1 MASWPRPLTQK
12 RQRIRHL
19 RPTRTRFEASDARRD
34 FGFRISNF
42 GFSLSVNRNSGLSS
56 IRNRKS
62 AISIS
67 MSIYRRVL
75 AYYRPFWPQ
84 TIFGLLLSLC
94 GIGLNLLK
102 PWPLKFIVDQILP
115 SFARGSQTN
124 TFIGFQLFAGHLRI
138 PTSPI
143 LSVHGL
149 IAALCLALIAIQL
162 VWGAINWITSYLF
175 VKIGLQAL
183 LKLRTDLYAYLQ
195 SLSLKYHDARRSSD
209 SSFRVAYDSQSI
221 QTIYNKGFTNIFG
234 SIITLV
240 GTFVI
245 MVRLDW
251 QLTLLSLAI
260 VPLIVGAIY
269 FFAHRIRREST
280 FIQEQESAM
289 LAQAQ
294 EGLSSIRMV
303 HAFGREEFEI
313 LQFHQ
318 QASQS
323 LEANL
328 RLTLTN
334 VNSALVISTLMV
346 IGTAAMYYV
355 GTLHVLAG
363 TLTLGSLLVFSAYLL
378 MLYQPLESLTYTAWA
393 MEGATAGARRCF
405 EVLDG
410 QDDVVDSPKAIAISS
425 ARGLIEFQNVSFAYA
440 QDRRVLHN
448 LHLTISPNQI
458 VALVGGTGAG
468 KSTLLSLVP
477 RFYDPTS
484 GSVMLDGCDLR
495 EITKK
500 SLRAQIA
507 IVLQDTL
514 LFSTSVRENIAY
526 GRPDATEE
534 EIVDAARR
542 AQADEFILQMPNGYQ
557 SAVGERGGH
566 LSVGQRQR
574 LGIARAFLKNAPV
587 LLLDEPTSALDPAT
601 ESAIMETIKEL
612 MRGRTTLIATH
623 RLATVHNVDQIVV
636 LDRGRV
642 VEQGRG
648 SELVARGGVYAK
660 LYTSGKF
667 AT

>member
-1 MASWPRPLTQK
+1 
-12 RQRIRHL
+12 
-19 RPTRTRFEASDARRD
+19 
-34 FGFRISNF
+34 
-42 GFSLSVNRNSGLSS
+42 
-56 IRNRKS
+56 
-62 AISIS
+62 

-75 AYYRPFWPQ
+75 RYYRPFLSQ
-84 TIFGLLLSLC
+84 TIFGLLLTVA

-102 PWPLKFIVDQILP
+102 PWPFKIIVDDFLRVN
-115 SFARGSQTN
+115 STARSDGRTW
-124 TFIGFQLFAGHLRI
+124 I
-138 PTSPI
+138 P
-143 LSVHGL
+143 L
-149 IAALCLALIAIQL
+149 LCLALVAIQL
-162 VWGAINWITSYLF
+162 LWGIINWITNYLF

-183 LKLRTDLYAYLQ
+183 LKLRTDLYSYLQ

-234 SIITLV
+234 STITLA

-260 VPLIVGAIY
+260 VPLIVAAIY

-303 HAFGREEFEI
+303 HAFGREEFEVR
-313 LQFHQ
+313 QFHR
-318 QASQS
+318 QARQS
-323 LEANL
+323 LQANL

-393 MEGATAGARRCF
+393 MEGATAGAKRCF
-405 EVLDG
+405 EVLDR
-410 QDDVVDSPKAIAISS
+410 QDDVVDSPKAIAILS
-425 ARGLIEFQNVSFAYA
+425 ARGSIEFQNVSFAYA
-440 QDRRVLHN
+440 QDRDVLHN
-448 LHLTISPNQI
+448 LDLTISPNQI

-484 GSVMLDGCDLR
+484 GSVTLDGCDLR

-526 GRPDATEE
+526 GQPDATEE
-534 EIVDAARR
+534 EIADAARR
-542 AQADEFILQMPNGYQ
+542 AQADEFIRQMPNGYQ

-587 LLLDEPTSALDPAT
+587 LLLDEPTSALDPTT

-623 RLATVHNVDQIVV
+623 RLATVHNVDQIIV
-636 LDRGRV
+636 LEHGHI

-660 LYTSGKF
+660 LYASGHYPS
-667 AT
+667 

>member
-1 MASWPRPLTQK
+1 
-12 RQRIRHL
+12 
-19 RPTRTRFEASDARRD
+19 
-34 FGFRISNF
+34 
-42 GFSLSVNRNSGLSS
+42 
-56 IRNRKS
+56 
-62 AISIS
+62 

-75 AYYRPFWPQ
+75 RYYRPFLSQ
-84 TIFGLLLSLC
+84 TMLGLFLSLC
-94 GIGLNLLK
+94 GIGFNLLK
-102 PWPLKFIVDQILP
+102 PWPFKIIVDRILP
-115 SFARGSQTN
+115 
-124 TFIGFQLFAGHLRI
+124 TFSSGQPVFFDLERRFLRD
-138 PTSPI
+138 PNFEI
-143 LSVHGL
+143 L
-149 IAALCLALIAIQL
+149 ILCLALVVIQFL
-162 VWGAINWITSYLF
+162 WGIVNWITNYLF

-195 SLSLKYHDARRSSD
+195 SLSLRYHDARRSAD
-209 SSFRVAYDSQSI
+209 SSFRVAYDSQAI

-234 SIITLV
+234 STITLI

-251 QLTLLSLAI
+251 QLALLSLAV
-260 VPLIVGAIY
+260 VPLVVGAIY

-280 FIQEQESAM
+280 SIQEHESAV

-294 EGLSSIRMV
+294 EGLSSVRMV
-303 HAFGREEFEI
+303 HAFGREEFEV

-318 QASQS
+318 QAKQS
-323 LEANL
+323 LQANL

-405 EVLDG
+405 EVLDR
-410 QDDVVDSPKAIAISS
+410 QDDVIDSPDAIAITKTKG
-425 ARGLIEFQNVSFAYA
+425 AIGFQGASFGYA
-440 QDRRVLHN
+440 ADRPVLHKID
-448 LHLTISPNQI
+448 LQIDPNQI
-458 VALVGGTGAG
+458 IALVGGTGAG

-477 RFYDPTS
+477 RFYDPIS
-484 GSVMLDGCDLR
+484 GSVTLDGRDVR
-495 EITKK
+495 QITKK
-500 SLRAQIA
+500 SLRAQIG

-526 GRPDATEE
+526 GRPDATED

-542 AQADEFILQMPNGYQ
+542 AQADEFIRELPDGYA
-557 SAVGERGGH
+557 STVGERGGH

-574 LGIARAFLKNAPV
+574 IGIARAFLKNAPI

-601 ESAIMETIKEL
+601 EAAIMETIVQL
-612 MRGRTTLIATH
+612 MHGRTTLIATH
-623 RLATVHNVDQIVV
+623 RLATIHNVDQIVV
-636 LDRGRV
+636 LERGQI

-648 SELVARGGVYAK
+648 PDLVARGGVYAK
-660 LYTSGKF
+660 LFTSGKF
-667 AT
+667 PT